1 MYGGLEPPILVS
13 SKGNNSESQTYSWQ
27 IQHPGR
33 PSLKNV
39 ETCSDRMVSQSDN
52 SQSGLFN
59 DGVSQHRS
67 VCDSSRQQTSNVC
80 VTYSRQQSS
89 GNRRTVS
96 QLGSYPRICIS
107 PVSRHSCHSE
117 QDSSV
122 SVQDCPSSS
131 FMAPKV
137 MVSGSA
143 ATSSCS
149 SLKIMSQYDT
159 TFDLKINVGHCD
171 LYFMVH

>member
-1 MYGGLEPPILVS
+1 MVS
-13 SKGNNSESQTYSWQ
+13 SKGNNSESQTYPWQ

-33 PSLKNV
+33 QSFKNV

-52 SQSGLFN
+52 SQFGLLN
-59 DGVSQHRS
+59 DGLSQHRS
-67 VCDSSRQQTSNVC
+67 VCDSSQQQTSNVC

-89 GNRRTVS
+89 GNRHTVN
-96 QLGSYPRICIS
+96 QLGSYPWICIS

-117 QDSSV
+117 QDSFV

-131 FMAPKV
+131 SMASKV
-137 MVSGSA
+137 MVSGST

-149 SLKIMSQYDT
+149 SLKAPQRSRPSGSTRRETYAPKPSNACPSR
-159 TFDLKINVGHCD
+159 LG
-171 LYFMVH
+171 Y